1 MMSFHKIQN
10 FEVFLNSKKRRGSVL
25 FLANT
30 TINIVDA
37 SLLFCFLSETTQIE
51 NPRTQW
57 RQEQERMLKEYLVV
71 AQEALNAKKEMYL
84 VKQQRLELAQQ
95 EMLRLDELSGDNHS
109 ITSTFSGSSSSAK
122 YDPDQIKVEIAC
134 KRERDIVPLA
144 WGLRRTRVRSS
155 SKGQAKDRPRTQWA
169 RAKYH
174 GNWGGSYSRYE
185 TRTSLMEPN
194 SLWQKVVYLDSE

>member
-1 MMSFHKIQN
+1 MISFHKILN
-10 FEVFLNSKKRRGSVL
+10 FEVFLNSKKHRGSVL

-134 KRERDIVPLA
+134 KRERED
-144 WGLRRTRVRSS
+144 
-155 SKGQAKDRPRTQWA
+155 KGEIIIE
-169 RAKYH
+169 
-174 GNWGGSYSRYE
+174 GSC
-185 TRTSLMEPN
+185 
-194 SLWQKVVYLDSE
+194 KG